1 MQFTIFYEDKK
12 ACENVLNI
20 FNTDHDVNFDIDEL
34 ESYLWFQI
42 RDATKIF
49 TESYDNAVFQINIK
63 VFHVDKQSISASV
76 ELAHSSD
83 NIFVCSLNWLSYVL
97 NYLKYKEYNSIM
109 LPYNFNVWIHEFA
122 HVEDQKEINKNRVY
136 LKKLDNSVH
145 YRLHAAFNLVVKLR
159 NEGAAT
165 CIDAIFGNYDYL
177 FISKYS
183 DLKIN
188 FIEFTGA
195 KVLGSEFIDSSIDFN
210 VFYRFSKYLI
220 LNTLYFKHAAT
231 RPIIHKLKQEG
242 ESIGENRLSYF
253 DGTDILK
260 KIYAIK
266 IEEMIFI
273 NFTQSDILPFSVKFD
288 KNLLHSIAEFARDR
302 EYDSINLKDYQI
314 RKIIKLAKKT
324 GLEKVFYLSDVVGHP
339 LSDHDINALYTKWKK
354 EDGDPILLHQFVDK
368 VYTRWCEEKD
378 LLSAYQLSYF
388 FKHDDII
395 HDAVPFFGKI
405 DDLIVLSW

>member
-20 FNTDHDVNFDIDEL
+20 FNTNHDVTFDIDEL

-63 VFHVDKQSISASV
+63 VFHADKQSISASV

-83 NIFVCSLNWLSYVL
+83 NIFVCSLNWLSYLL

-122 HVEDQKEINKNRVY
+122 HVEDQKEIYKNGVY

-159 NEGAAT
+159 NEGIAT

-188 FIEFTGA
+188 FREFTGA

-231 RPIIHKLKQEG
+231 RPIIQKLKQEG

-324 GLEKVFYLSDVVGHP
+324 GLEKVFYLSDVVGYP

-354 EDGDPILLHQFVDK
+354 EDGDSILLHQFVDK

-378 LLSAYQLSYF
+378 LLSTYQLSYF